1 MKLPRFCT
9 AALAAWLLA
18 APGHA
23 GNYETPNLN
32 PGPAAAAEVVVEAP
46 PTSVPATPDFS
57 QVPRAALERLAAD
70 LALENLLL
78 KSRAAEESTDPAGE
92 ANLFNDPQQLDE
104 AVARLEQRLLGLR
117 LRRAALAEAAEAGA
131 SDPSAPADE
140 PTGLIAPPS
149 ASAPETPGTAA
160 QDAADEVQ
168 GTTKGSAPYRYRYSF
183 GLIGTSGR
191 GRVVVRGENGVLR
204 SDSYNFSEFRDDAVW
219 VKLLFRNDGDTPQRF
234 NGVMAL
240 GRRIAA
246 GLGAPAWACWP
257 RSASA
262 PRCCSPVRS
271 SRLTARCGWTGS
283 ATWTSSRS
291 AVSAASPP
299 GSEPRVGAAGPG

>member
-9 AALAAWLLA
+9 AALAAWLFA

-23 GNYETPNLN
+23 GNYETPGLI
-32 PGPAAAAEVVVEAP
+32 PASDTAAVTDAAP
-46 PTSVPATPDFS
+46 TPVPATPDFS
-57 QVPRAALERLAAD
+57 QVSRAALERLVAD

-140 PTGLIAPPS
+140 PTDLVAPP
-149 ASAPETPGTAA
+149 SAPETPDATA

-234 NGVMAL
+234 TGVMAL

-246 GLGAPAWACWP
+246 GLG
-257 RSASA
+257 
-262 PRCCSPVRS
+262 
-271 SRLTARCGWTGS
+271 G
-283 ATWTSSRS
+283 
-291 AVSAASPP
+291 
-299 GSEPRVGAAGPG
+299 PRVGVLATVSLSTPVLQPGEIFEVDREVRVDRVRDVDFVEVGRVRSFPAGQ